1 MVISGW
7 SGHPGARVGGGPHR
21 YNPIPL
27 IQQPGYILCPQNSHA
42 LHRLLYDLAK
52 GQHLLLSIFSPE
64 DKHAAD

>member
-1 MVISGW
+1 M
-7 SGHPGARVGGGPHR
+7 GGGPHR

-27 IQQPGYILCPQNSHA
+27 IQQPGYILCPQNSHV